1 MTYWSHVVRY
11 IIKRREMVLKEAKSE
26 NLSIIFSMSKSMDL
40 TFSSSASEV
49 LKKEFQKSGK
59 YQKGKFEEDIIKVDP
74 TNLTC
79 KKKSYEARKHFTS
92 LSRNTL
98 QPLSI
103 SVRIPYNQVSH
114 SDLNRSF
121 TIPQRSARSLLL
133 RNGKENPYWSSRRG
147 K

>member
-1 MTYWSHVVRY
+1 MTYWSPVVRY

-26 NLSIIFSMSKSMDL
+26 NLSIIFSMPKSMDL

-49 LKKEFQKSGK
+49 LKKDSQKSGK
-59 YQKGKFEEDIIKVDP
+59 YRKGKFEEDIIKVEP
-74 TNLTC
+74 ANLTC

-92 LSRNTL
+92 LSRKTV

-103 SVRIPYNQVSH
+103 SVSIPYNQVSH
-114 SDLNRSF
+114 RDLNRSF
-121 TIPQRSARSLLL
+121 TIPQRSARSLSF
-133 RNGKENPYWSSRRG
+133 RNGKEKPYWSNRKG